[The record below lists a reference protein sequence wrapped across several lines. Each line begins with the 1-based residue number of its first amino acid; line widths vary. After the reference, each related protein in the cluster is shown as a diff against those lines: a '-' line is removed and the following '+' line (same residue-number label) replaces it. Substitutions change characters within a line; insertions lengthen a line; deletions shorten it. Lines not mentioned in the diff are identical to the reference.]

1 MKGKTMK
8 RMLAAIVLT
17 FAFVCQ
23 ASAAV
28 PPPNVVRVFVEDRDG
43 GLSMGTGTLIR
54 SDLIITN
61 WHVVKDRAGTI
72 RVLFPDWSLYV
83 AEVVKTSKL
92 WDLAVL
98 RIAPKYLPTG
108 IMELGEKPESGDL
121 VVVGGYGPGWYRSDS
136 GRVLRFYMPA
146 QGAAND
152 LIQIGASVRNGDS
165 GGPILKDGKLVGV
178 LFGKQS
184 DKTYGT
190 NVERVRKFLEGV
202 K

>member
-1 MKGKTMK
+1 MR
-8 RMLAAIVLT
+8 RMLAAVVLT
-17 FAFVCQ
+17 FALVCQ

-43 GLSMGTGTLIR
+43 QLSMGTGTLIR
-54 SDLIITN
+54 SNLIITN

-83 AEVVKTSKL
+83 AEVVKTDKL
-92 WDLAVL
+92 WDLAAL
-98 RIAPKYLPTG
+98 RIKPKYLPTG
-108 IMELGEKPESGDL
+108 PMELGEKPEPGDL

-136 GRVLRFYMPA
+136 GRVLKFYMPA
-146 QGAAND
+146 KGTDGD

-178 LFGKQS
+178 LFGNQS
-184 DKTYGT
+184 DGTYGT
-190 NVERVRKFLEGV
+190 NIERVLKFLKGV